1 MSEPGTSSPQ
11 SSPRSSK
18 RRSKFLVVVDETPEC
33 RVALRFAS
41 RRAERTGG
49 GLTLLQVI
57 EPPDFQHWLAVE
69 EAMREEAREEAEQNL
84 MNLAGQAQGD
94 VGITPEIVIREGR
107 KRDELLALIE
117 EDPDIRI
124 LVLAAAPGTEG
135 PGPLVTELVGQKS
148 GSLAIP
154 VTVVPG
160 ALTDEQIDELS

>member
-1 MSEPGTSSPQ
+1 MSESVAPAP
-11 SSPRSSK
+11 K
-18 RRSKFLVVVDETPEC
+18 RRTKFLVVADETPEC

-49 GLTLLQVI
+49 GLALLQVI

-84 MNLAGQAQGD
+84 MSLAGQAQAD
-94 VGITPEIVIREGR
+94 TGITPEIIIREGS
-107 KRDELLALIE
+107 KREELLKLIE

-124 LVLAAAPGTEG
+124 LVLAAAAGPEG
-135 PGPLVTELVGQKS
+135 PGPLVTELAGQKS
-148 GSLAIP
+148 GALAIP
-154 VTVVPG
+154 ITVVPG